1 MTTLLM
7 LTRQLRPALTA
18 IALFTLLCGLAYPA
32 AIWAL
37 SRTDTSS
44 AEGSIL
50 LDGAGCK
57 VGSALL
63 STDPQVSPGQFDP
76 FFHARVVG
84 NSSLTSGSLDDPAAS
99 DHTAAAMAP
108 GDPAAGLPSN
118 KGPSNPDLAAW
129 VDLRRQLIADRES
142 VPGSAVPA
150 DAVTGSGSGLDPHI
164 SPEYAAL
171 QVPRVARE
179 NVRTEQ
185 QVREL
190 VATHTDGRQFG
201 ILGQPRV
208 RVTELNLALG
218 LTAPACDARE

>member
-7 LTRQLRPALTA
+7 LTRQLRPALAA
-18 IALFTLLCGLAYPA
+18 IAVFTLLCGLAYPA

-37 SRTDTSS
+37 SRVDTAS
-44 AEGSIL
+44 AEGSIVR
-50 LDGAGCK
+50 DGAGCP

-63 STDPQVSPGQFDP
+63 ATDPQVSPGQPDP
-76 FFHARVVG
+76 YFHARVVG
-84 NSSLTSGSLDDPAAS
+84 NSSLTSGSLADP
-99 DHTAAAMAP
+99 TAAATAP

-129 VDLRRQLIADRES
+129 VELRRQLIAERES

-171 QVPRVARE
+171 QVPRVARASGQS
-179 NVRTEQ
+179 EQ

-190 VATHTDGRQFG
+190 VDAHTDGRQLG

-218 LTAPACDARE
+218 LTAPACAARE